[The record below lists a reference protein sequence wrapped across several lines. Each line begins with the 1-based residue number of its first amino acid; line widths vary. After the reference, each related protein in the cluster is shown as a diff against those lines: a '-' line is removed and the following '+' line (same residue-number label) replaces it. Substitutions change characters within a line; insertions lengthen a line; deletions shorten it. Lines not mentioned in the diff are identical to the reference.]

1 MATEVIMPA
10 LSPAQE
16 TGILIEWFKEEGDL
30 IEKGEPLMEVE
41 TDKANVEVE
50 ATTTGILA
58 NITVN
63 LGDEIPVGKVIAL
76 ILADGESAPESKKEY
91 SSSETKVSE
100 EDTAQ
105 LQTTISN
112 PLDPSANLP
121 TNKIVASPKVRQYA
135 KKEGID
141 LSFIKGS
148 GPNGVILMEDV
159 LVNQSS
165 TEKEENDIPTSKGWR
180 LMADRLTESWSSAPH
195 FNLVRHLDV
204 SNLVT
209 YKKQVQEKNSNRL
222 TYTDLLIKLVS
233 ITLKEHPRI
242 NASWIDNK
250 IVKNSEINVGLA
262 VDFDGGLIVPVIHKT
277 DELSLGE
284 ITNRRKDL
292 ITRTQAGKLRSG
304 DLDRGT
310 FTISNLGMFDVDS
323 FNAIINP
330 PQAAIL
336 AVGRI
341 VDKVVPV
348 DGLPAVRPILTLNLS
363 FDHRVVDGVRGAEFL
378 KTLSNLI
385 ENPLQ
390 SG

>member
-76 ILADGESAPESKKEY
+76 ILADGESAPESNKEN
-91 SSSETKVSE
+91 SSTETKVSE

-165 TEKEENDIPTSKGWR
+165 TETEENDIPTSKGWR

-348 DGLPAVRPILTLNLS
+348 DGLPEVRPILTLNLS
-363 FDHRVVDGVRGAEFL
+363 FDHRVVDGVRGAKFL

>member
-165 TEKEENDIPTSKGWR
+165 TETEENDIPTSKGWR

-204 SNLVT
+204 SNLVN

-363 FDHRVVDGVRGAEFL
+363 FDHRVVDGVRGAKFL

>member
-76 ILADGESAPESKKEY
+76 ILADGESVTESKKEY

-135 KKEGID
+135 KIEGID

-165 TEKEENDIPTSKGWR
+165 TETEENDIPTSKGWR

-363 FDHRVVDGVRGAEFL
+363 FDHRVVDGVRGAKFL

>member
-76 ILADGESAPESKKEY
+76 ILADGESAPESNKEY

-112 PLDPSANLP
+112 PLDPSAKLP

-141 LSFIKGS
+141 LSFIMGS
-148 GPNGVILMEDV
+148 GPNGIILMEDV
-159 LVNQSS
+159 LVSQSS
-165 TEKEENDIPTSKGWR
+165 TETEENDIPTSKGWR

-304 DLDRGT
+304 DMDRGT

-363 FDHRVVDGVRGAEFL
+363 FDHRVVDGVRGAKFL

>member
-1 MATEVIMPA
+1 MPA

-76 ILADGESAPESKKEY
+76 ILADGESVPESKKEY

-165 TEKEENDIPTSKGWR
+165 TETEENDIPTSKGWR

-363 FDHRVVDGVRGAEFL
+363 FDHRVVDGVRGAKFL

-390 SG
+390 FG

>member
-1 MATEVIMPA
+1 LATEVIMPA

-76 ILADGESAPESKKEY
+76 ILADGESAPKSNKEY

-165 TEKEENDIPTSKGWR
+165 TETEENDIPTSKGWR

-363 FDHRVVDGVRGAEFL
+363 FDHRVVDGVRGAKFL

>member
-165 TEKEENDIPTSKGWR
+165 TETEENDIPTSKGWR

-284 ITNRRKDL
+284 ITNWRKDL

-363 FDHRVVDGVRGAEFL
+363 FDHRVVDGVRGAKFL

>member
-1 MATEVIMPA
+1 LATEIIMPA

-41 TDKANVEVE
+41 TDKSNVEVE

-76 ILADGESAPESKKEY
+76 ILADGESAPESNKEN
-91 SSSETKVSE
+91 SSTESKVS

-121 TNKIVASPKVRQYA
+121 TNKIVTSPKVRQYA
-135 KKEGID
+135 TKKGID

-165 TEKEENDIPTSKGWR
+165 TDVEENDIPTSKGWR

-233 ITLKEHPRI
+233 ISLKEHPRI

-304 DLDRGT
+304 DMDRGT

-378 KTLSNLI
+378 QTLSNLI
-385 ENPLQ
+385 QNPLQ
-390 SG
+390 FG

>member
-76 ILADGESAPESKKEY
+76 ILADGESVPESKKEY

-112 PLDPSANLP
+112 PLDPSVNLP

-165 TEKEENDIPTSKGWR
+165 TETEENDIPTSKGWR

>member
-76 ILADGESAPESKKEY
+76 ILADGESVPESKKEY

-159 LVNQSS
+159 LVIQSS
-165 TEKEENDIPTSKGWR
+165 TETEENDIPTSKGWR

-348 DGLPAVRPILTLNLS
+348 DGLPEVRPILTLNLS
-363 FDHRVVDGVRGAEFL
+363 FDHRVVDGVRGAKFL

>member
-76 ILADGESAPESKKEY
+76 ILADGESVPESKKEY

-165 TEKEENDIPTSKGWR
+165 TETEENDIPTSKGWR

>member
-41 TDKANVEVE
+41 TDKTNVEVE

-76 ILADGESAPESKKEY
+76 ILADGESAPESNKEN
-91 SSSETKVSE
+91 SSTESKVS

-112 PLDPSANLP
+112 PLDQSANLP
-121 TNKIVASPKVRQYA
+121 TNKIVTSPKVRQYA
-135 KKEGID
+135 TNKGID

-159 LVNQSS
+159 LVKKSS
-165 TEKEENDIPTSKGWR
+165 TDVEENDITTSKGWR

-204 SNLVT
+204 SNLVA

-233 ITLKEHPRI
+233 ISLKEHPRI

-304 DLDRGT
+304 DMDRGT

-378 KTLSNLI
+378 QTLSNLI

-390 SG
+390 FG

>member
-112 PLDPSANLP
+112 PSDPSANLP

-165 TEKEENDIPTSKGWR
+165 TETEENDIPTSKGWR

-363 FDHRVVDGVRGAEFL
+363 FDHRVVDGVRGAKFL

>member
-76 ILADGESAPESKKEY
+76 ILADGESVPESKKEY

-112 PLDPSANLP
+112 SLDPSANLP

-148 GPNGVILMEDV
+148 GTNGVILMEDV

-165 TEKEENDIPTSKGWR
+165 TKKEENDIPTSKGWR

-348 DGLPAVRPILTLNLS
+348 DGLPVVRPILTLNLS

>member
-76 ILADGESAPESKKEY
+76 ILADGESVPKSNKEY

-112 PLDPSANLP
+112 PWDPSANLP

-165 TEKEENDIPTSKGWR
+165 TETEENDIPTSKGWR

-363 FDHRVVDGVRGAEFL
+363 FDHRVVDGVRGAKFL

>member
-100 EDTAQ
+100 EDTVQ
-105 LQTTISN
+105 LQTTNSS

-165 TEKEENDIPTSKGWR
+165 TETEENDIPTSKGWR

-284 ITNRRKDL
+284 ISNRRKDL

-348 DGLPAVRPILTLNLS
+348 DGLPEVRPILTLNLS

>member
-76 ILADGESAPESKKEY
+76 ILADGESVPESKKEY

-165 TEKEENDIPTSKGWR
+165 TETEENDIPTSKGWR

-348 DGLPAVRPILTLNLS
+348 DGLPEIRPILTLNLS
-363 FDHRVVDGVRGAEFL
+363 FDHRVVDGVRGAKFL

>member
-76 ILADGESAPESKKEY
+76 ILADGESVPESNKEY

-165 TEKEENDIPTSKGWR
+165 TETEENDIPTSKGWR

-348 DGLPAVRPILTLNLS
+348 DGLPEIRPILTLNLS

-378 KTLSNLI
+378 QTLSNLI

-390 SG
+390 FG

>member
-76 ILADGESAPESKKEY
+76 ILADGESVPESKKEY

-165 TEKEENDIPTSKGWR
+165 SETEENDIPTSKGWR

-209 YKKQVQEKNSNRL
+209 YKKQVHEKNSNRL

>member
-76 ILADGESAPESKKEY
+76 ILADGESVPESKKEY

-165 TEKEENDIPTSKGWR
+165 TETEENDIPTSKGWR

-209 YKKQVQEKNSNRL
+209 YKKQFQEKNSNRL

-348 DGLPAVRPILTLNLS
+348 DGLPEVRPILTLSLS
-363 FDHRVVDGVRGAEFL
+363 FDHRVVDGVRGAKFL

>member
-76 ILADGESAPESKKEY
+76 ILADGESAPESNKEY

-165 TEKEENDIPTSKGWR
+165 TETEENDIPTSKGWR

>member
-76 ILADGESAPESKKEY
+76 ILADGESVPESKKEY

-165 TEKEENDIPTSKGWR
+165 TETEENDIPTSKGWR

-390 SG
+390 FG

>member
-165 TEKEENDIPTSKGWR
+165 TETEENDIPTSKGWR

-363 FDHRVVDGVRGAEFL
+363 FDHRVVDGVRGAKFL
-378 KTLSNLI
+378 QTLSNLI

-390 SG
+390 FG

>member
-165 TEKEENDIPTSKGWR
+165 TETEENDIPTSKGWR

-348 DGLPAVRPILTLNLS
+348 DGLPEVRPILTLSLS

-378 KTLSNLI
+378 QTLSNLI
-385 ENPLQ
+385 QNPLQ
-390 SG
+390 FG

>member
-76 ILADGESAPESKKEY
+76 ILADGESVPESKKEY

-165 TEKEENDIPTSKGWR
+165 TETEENDIPTSKGWR

-363 FDHRVVDGVRGAEFL
+363 FDPVSYTHL
-378 KTLSNLI
+378 TLQTKRI
-385 ENPLQ
+385 V
-390 SG
+390 

>member
-1 MATEVIMPA
+1 LATEVIMPA

-76 ILADGESAPESKKEY
+76 ILADGESVTESKKEY

-148 GPNGVILMEDV
+148 GSNGVILMEDV

-165 TEKEENDIPTSKGWR
+165 TETEENDIPTSKGWR

-363 FDHRVVDGVRGAEFL
+363 FDHRVVDGVRGAKFL

>member
-1 MATEVIMPA
+1 MPA

-76 ILADGESAPESKKEY
+76 ILADGESVPESKKEY

-165 TEKEENDIPTSKGWR
+165 TETEENDIPTSKGWR

-363 FDHRVVDGVRGAEFL
+363 FDHRVVDGVRGAKFL

>member
-165 TEKEENDIPTSKGWR
+165 TETEENDIPTSKGWR

-378 KTLSNLI
+378 QTLSNLI